1 MKTRISAGKSQVVR
15 HNNIILL
22 FVVYDC
28 VCHHEFIDTRKSLL
42 FTTTGSRG
50 NLVTL

>member
-1 MKTRISAGKSQVVR
+1 MKARISAGKSQVVR
-15 HNNIILL
+15 YYKIILL

-28 VCHHEFIDTRKSLL
+28 VWHHEFIDTRKSLL
-42 FTTTGSRG
+42 FTTGSRG